1 MCFFSSFRGLVSVYH
16 PIFSTLSFHPSPVHC
31 SIILCFTLL
40 HVATSV
46 YSPHI
51 HVLQESNAMPLM
63 HRSSQQHDG
72 TMANRLTTRAL
83 TTQVAGGGYTKAPN
97 RLLLP
102 LPSQDVLTQ
111 PNLVLTISVEGEYAN
126 IDAARLNSSIVADYT
141 LLETKLSSIDIEVI
155 AAVVANQRHQNS
167 VVTASNTK
175 RQDNGQWALESTT
188 PSVVRAR
195 GTDADVVLRLSKTI
209 KGSKIVGTTSLLVPL
224 SSRSFAPSNDNVALD
239 IGRAMDRIFL
249 YELDLLLS
257 QGPALSKQQVCNTK
271 APTNVITSVT
281 TLSALSQAQKWDFT
295 TTSLFATTVVN
306 AIMNSWSTMCTTNEN
321 DNNMLTLVVSG
332 VVPFNEWSL
341 ENKHM
346 NATATASATSLERR
360 RLLADVTV
368 PAPSSNL
375 PAGSRYYNQAE
386 INQYQIK
393 MGAGVIF
400 AVALLLS
407 VCLFCGSTM
416 NYKTD
421 NMLFG
426 QINFKNHME

>member
-1 MCFFSSFRGLVSVYH
+1 MSRLYVTPYLFY
-16 PIFSTLSFHPSPVHC
+16 PFHPSPVHC
-31 SIILCFTLL
+31 SIILCFALL

-51 HVLQESNAMPLM
+51 HVLQESSASAMPLM

-72 TMANRLTTRAL
+72 TMANRLTTHAL

-97 RLLLP
+97 RLLLA
-102 LPSQDVLTQ
+102 LPSQDVLTL

-126 IDAARLNSSIVADYT
+126 IDAARLNSSIVADYR
-141 LLETKLSSIDIEVI
+141 LLETKLSSVDIEVI

-167 VVTASNTK
+167 VVTASNVK
-175 RQDNGQWALESTT
+175 RQDNGQLALESIT

-224 SSRSFAPSNDNVALD
+224 SSTSFAPSNDNVALD
-239 IGRAMDRIFL
+239 IGRAVDRIFL

-257 QGPALSKQQVCNTK
+257 QGPALSKPQVCNTR

-281 TLSALSQAQKWDFT
+281 TLAALSQAQKWDFT

-306 AIMNSWSTMCTTNEN
+306 AIMNSWSTMCTNEH

-332 VVPFNEWSL
+332 VVPFNEWSV

-346 NATATASATSLERR
+346 NATATATTTTTATALERR

-416 NYKTD
+416 QYKTD